1 MALTLA
7 DNWNLTTDGKAIIIG
22 QGGAIRA
29 TAGLVGRGSCLI
41 SGKKILAASYGGADG
56 GWETNPACYT
66 MPEALKRFVGR
77 KVWEEAGGM
86 WMGHDIASVTKF
98 RASALFQRYEAEAL
112 RAVVDES
119 QVGADDVTDL
129 IFVNMKGPDYTSH
142 AYGPDSKEQA
152 ATRAELDKQMAAYL
166 ALMDKKAGPG
176 RSVIA
181 ITADH
186 GQPVEPPPGGRVYL
200 DEVIA
205 QLNKKFDAE
214 GKFINYYNDAANNQL
229 HLDTARLQQLGFSLK
244 DVAVFLEGLE
254 VFEAAFTEDEVRAA
268 QARLPK

>member
-1 MALTLA
+1 MSAA
-7 DNWNLTTDGKAIIIG
+7 A
-22 QGGAIRA
+22 
-29 TAGLVGRGSCLI
+29 SCLI

-77 KVWEEAGGM
+77 KVWEEAGGT
-86 WMGHDIASVTKF
+86 WMGHDIASAQKF
-98 RASALFQRYEAEAL
+98 RASALFQKYESEAL

-119 QVGADDVTDL
+119 AVGADEVTDL

-142 AYGPDSKEQA
+142 AHGPDSNEQA
-152 ATRAELDKQMAAYL
+152 ATLAELDKQMAAYL

-176 RSVIA
+176 RSVIV

-200 DEVIA
+200 DDVIA
-205 QLNKKFDAE
+205 QLKKQIRCRRQVHQLLQRCGE
-214 GKFINYYNDAANNQL
+214 QPAASR
-229 HLDTARLQQLGFSLK
+229 HRETAAARLL
-244 DVAVFLEGLE
+244 VEGRCG
-254 VFEAAFTEDEVRAA
+254 VPRRTRGVRGGLH
-268 QARLPK
+268 RG